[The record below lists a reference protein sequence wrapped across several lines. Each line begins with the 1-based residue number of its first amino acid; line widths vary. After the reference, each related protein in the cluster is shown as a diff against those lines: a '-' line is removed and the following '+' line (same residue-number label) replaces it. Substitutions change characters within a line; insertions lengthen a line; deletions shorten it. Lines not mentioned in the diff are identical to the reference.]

1 MQSHRHRRY
10 RRRPSAL
17 PLIVVAGAA
26 WLVWSAVCASGAASR
41 AEAADPDVPD
51 RDPQPVPGSGP
62 TPAPRPSD
70 YVRAAGPAEMRDRPR
85 RWSRLDEELDES
97 FPASD
102 PPGNY

>member
-51 RDPQPVPGSGP
+51 RNPAT

-85 RWSRLDEELDES
+85 RWTRLDEELDES